1 MTLICTQHSK
11 LGGVLGEYLN
21 KSFEPGLYAS
31 MKEKGY
37 DLIPYVNA
45 FGDSPDNGWPEFFE
59 GPRYSSGY
67 AALWHTFSFVAETHM
82 LKPYD
87 QRVRPLMN

>member
-21 KSFEPGLYAS
+21 KTFEPGLYAS

-45 FGDSPDNGWPEFFE
+45 FGDTPDSGWLEFLKA
-59 GPRYSSGY
+59 RWRSGY
-67 AALWHTFSFVAETHM
+67 AASRHILI
-82 LKPYD
+82 YI
-87 QRVRPLMN
+87 